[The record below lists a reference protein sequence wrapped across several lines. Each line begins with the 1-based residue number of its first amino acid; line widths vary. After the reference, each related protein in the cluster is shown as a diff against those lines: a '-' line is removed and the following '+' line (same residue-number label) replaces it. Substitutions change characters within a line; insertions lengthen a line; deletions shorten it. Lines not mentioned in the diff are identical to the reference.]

1 MSASFEAQFNN
12 SDRPHVVMVTNH
24 GIHEWKVDA
33 GLPDTGGQN
42 VYVNQL
48 SATLRRL
55 GFRVTVYNRG
65 GYAQPKSGKLRSGTH
80 YRNGEERLTYLE
92 DSRNE
97 FIRKEDMFPQI
108 EELAEDLARQLRS
121 APRPVLLVSHYW
133 DGAAISDKALRELG
147 MSIPHVWIP
156 HSLGALKKEGTPEAQ
171 WKELRLEERISTEEQ
186 LLRRVSLVG
195 ATSQA
200 MRRTLAEAH
209 GVTEA
214 LFLPPCVDEQ
224 RFNLQAARDESALEL
239 LSEATGLSEQE
250 IREARIITE
259 VSRTD
264 RTKRKDVLI
273 EAFARVRH
281 KHPEALLAVTIDPG
295 AGELYRELTALI
307 SERSL
312 SGRVASLGSIWE
324 YLPSLYGMTAVYC
337 TPSIM
342 EGFGMSIQEAAAC
355 GAPAVASRR
364 VPFAVEYL
372 RGAGAET
379 RPLGE
384 GNEAIELGE
393 GAVLVPSESVAAT
406 AHALELL
413 LGDDSLRRRMGRR
426 AHEITIPR
434 FTWQAVTREF
444 LAEAGIGIPGEGA
457 PSNGS

>member
-1 MSASFEAQFNN
+1 MSNTAEEQFNS

-24 GIHEWKVDA
+24 GMHEWKVDA

-48 SATLRRL
+48 SATLRKL
-55 GFRVTVYNRG
+55 GFRVTIYNRG
-65 GYAQPKSGKLRSGTH
+65 GYPHPKSGRPRSGTH

-92 DSRNE
+92 DSRSE
-97 FIRKEDMFPQI
+97 FIRKEEMFPRI
-108 EELAEDLARQLRS
+108 GELAEDLARRLRS
-121 APRPVLLVSHYW
+121 APEPVLVVSHYW
-133 DGAAISDKALRELG
+133 DGAAVTDQALERLG
-147 MSIPHVWIP
+147 LSLPHVWIP
-156 HSLGALKKEGTPEAQ
+156 HSLGALKREGTPKEE
-171 WKELRLEERISTEEQ
+171 WRELRLQERISAEEE
-186 LLRRVSLVG
+186 LLRRVSLIG

-224 RFNLQAARDESALEL
+224 RFNLQAARDESALGL
-239 LSEATGLSEQE
+239 LSEATGLSERE
-250 IREARIITE
+250 VREARIITE

-273 EAFARVRH
+273 EAFARVHR

-355 GAPAVASRR
+355 GAPAVATRR

-372 RGAGAET
+372 RGSATET
-379 RPLGE
+379 RPVGE
-384 GNEAIELGE
+384 GEENIEVGE
-393 GAVLVPSESVAAT
+393 GALLVPSESVAAT
-406 AHALELL
+406 AVALELL
-413 LGDDSLRRRMGRR
+413 LSDDSMRRRMGRR

-434 FTWQAVTREF
+434 FTWETMTREF
-444 LAEAGIGIPGEGA
+444 LAEAGIPIPEEGEPG
-457 PSNGS
+457 NGS